1 MSAAWPHSRKG
12 AKLPVSKISG
22 LGAKI
27 TLGDSGNTPRTIS
40 NDITDFTLNT
50 PVALQDITG
59 VDTSAHERLALLS
72 DLTCQ
77 LKGVAN
83 FASNMSH
90 AVLSTA
96 TTNAVVRALAVFP
109 TSNGSSPTL
118 PANVLIGSYDVAR
131 AADGALTWQSDLS
144 LQDGSIPTWA

>member
-1 MSAAWPHSRKG
+1 MSK
-12 AKLPVSKISG
+12 VSG

-27 TLGDSGNTPRTIS
+27 SLADSGGTPRVIS

-50 PVALQDITG
+50 PIAMQDTTG
-59 VDTSAHERLALLS
+59 VDKSAHERLALLV

-83 FASNMSH
+83 FAANMSH

-96 TTNAVVRALAVFP
+96 TTTPNVRALAVFP
-109 TSNGSSPTL
+109 TSNGSTPTL
-118 PANVLIGSYDVAR
+118 PANVLIGSYNMAR
-131 AADGALTWQSDLS
+131 GNGGDLTFQSDLS
-144 LQDGSIPTWA
+144 LADGSVPTWA

>member
-1 MSAAWPHSRKG
+1 
-12 AKLPVSKISG
+12 VSKISG

-27 TLGDSGNTPRTIS
+27 TLGDAGNTPRTIS

-50 PVALQDITG
+50 PIALQDITG
-59 VDTSAHERLALLS
+59 VDKSAHERLALLS

-77 LKGVAN
+77 LKGVFN
-83 FASNMSH
+83 TASNMSH
-90 AVLSTA
+90 AVLSTC

-109 TSNGSSPTL
+109 TSNGSTPTL
-118 PANVLIGSYDVAR
+118 PANVLIDSYNVTRSNAGD
-131 AADGALTWQSDLS
+131 LTFQSGLS

>member
-1 MSAAWPHSRKG
+1 M
-12 AKLPVSKISG
+12 SKISG
-22 LGAKI
+22 LGAKV

-50 PVALQDITG
+50 PIALQDITG
-59 VDTSAHERLALLS
+59 VDKSAHERLALLS

-77 LKGVAN
+77 LKGIFN
-83 FASNMSH
+83 TASNMSH

-109 TSNGSSPTL
+109 TSKGSSPTL